1 MEKEKE
7 SLNKSDAVALKMR
20 DSVLSKEL
28 EEQRRNKD
36 DKEKFLASK
45 QEQYVD
51 AKTQIK
57 DEEDRK
63 FDKETEINSLLE
75 DMQEEADTMGFQEF
89 AFMAE
94 ELQGILKMPIN
105 LNFIRSSLRIPLNRF
120 QREKI
125 CCKNCRFWIV
135 KKRK

>member
-63 FDKETEINSLLE
+63 FDKETEIR
-75 DMQEEADTMGFQEF
+75 
-89 AFMAE
+89 
-94 ELQGILKMPIN
+94 
-105 LNFIRSSLRIPLNRF
+105 NFRKTCRC
-120 QREKI
+120 REKSGRMFS
-125 CCKNCRFWIV
+125 CR
-135 KKRK
+135 KRPGRSRYA

>member
-45 QEQYVD
+45 QEHYVD

-57 DEEDRK
+57 HEEDRK
-63 FDKETEINSLLE
+63 FDKATEINSLLE
-75 DMQEEADTMGFQEF
+75 DMQEDADTMGFQ
-89 AFMAE
+89 
-94 ELQGILKMPIN
+94 
-105 LNFIRSSLRIPLNRF
+105 
-120 QREKI
+120 
-125 CCKNCRFWIV
+125 
-135 KKRK
+135 